1 MQSKDI
7 IVVKSDIE
15 KLREAL
21 FNHVKLESDFVRAK
35 TKEFVTF
42 LEKEAKVATERAQL
56 EDKAAPNKTFKM
68 SVGADSGLKDPREN
82 RRCLNTR

>member
-56 EDKAAPNKTFKM
+56 EDKAAPNKTFKKRGRGRQNRI
-68 SVGADSGLKDPREN
+68 SDPSKHQAKP
-82 RRCLNTR
+82 